1 MSKQIKNSNIFFLK
15 AFKMAYMLSKIHFL
29 VKMHKIYILISCK
42 PRLLME
48 KEKRV
53 DILITNV

>member
-29 VKMHKIYILISCK
+29 LKMHKIYPHENLDFQWKKKKVSIC
-42 PRLLME
+42 
-48 KEKRV
+48 
-53 DILITNV
+53 

>member
-29 VKMHKIYILISCK
+29 LKMHKIYPHENLDFQWKKKKSVN
-42 PRLLME
+42 M
-48 KEKRV
+48 
-53 DILITNV
+53 LITNV